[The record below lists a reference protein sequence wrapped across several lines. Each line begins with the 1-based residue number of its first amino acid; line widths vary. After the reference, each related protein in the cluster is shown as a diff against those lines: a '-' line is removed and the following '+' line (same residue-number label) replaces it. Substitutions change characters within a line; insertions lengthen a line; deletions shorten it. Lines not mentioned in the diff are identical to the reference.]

1 MHGTWPSTQLG
12 EPTAER
18 HAGVL
23 RPGAAARRPPVRVR
37 ARPDAVGGGRVAG
50 QRGHHLS
57 AAEPAAPGPPGEHVL
72 AGVRGRAAATL
83 LPAHRRRTARAG
95 RLQRRMG
102 PVPGCR
108 RRTTDSTGRRAM
120 NVHSDELVD
129 DYLRRL
135 DAAASALPA
144 HRREELISEIRD
156 HLEEAMR
163 REPASDEAAVRNVL
177 ERLGLPEEIVSAAQD
192 PAPPG
197 HLVAPYR
204 ETNGSAIVSVL
215 LGVLWFAWIGS
226 VLALFFGYRARREI
240 KNSAGRQKGSGL
252 ATVGIILG
260 WIGIAILLAGVAA
273 GVVLVASSAGSS
285 GGTPVPAHSR
295 GGTPVPV
302 HSP

>member
-1 MHGTWPSTQLG
+1 
-12 EPTAER
+12 
-18 HAGVL
+18 
-23 RPGAAARRPPVRVR
+23 
-37 ARPDAVGGGRVAG
+37 
-50 QRGHHLS
+50 
-57 AAEPAAPGPPGEHVL
+57 
-72 AGVRGRAAATL
+72 
-83 LPAHRRRTARAG
+83 
-95 RLQRRMG
+95 
-102 PVPGCR
+102 
-108 RRTTDSTGRRAM
+108 M

-177 ERLGLPEEIVSAAQD
+177 ERLGSPEEIVSAAQD